1 MSFRFCNYIFGF
13 CLGFCGL
20 NHLVVQPAPKRV
32 KYARNLG
39 VVRRKARSREVTV
52 PSSAAGGVHVE
63 VGQGLGKLVDSSEA
77 RAPSHTDAA
86 EVRPRLPNLGS
97 PLELDERRGTVQ
109 FRRSELPAV
118 NQEVVRQLQLLRRC

>member
-1 MSFRFCNYIFGF
+1 MSE
-13 CLGFCGL
+13 
-20 NHLVVQPAPKRV
+20 
-32 KYARNLG
+32 
-39 VVRRKARSREVTV
+39 S
-52 PSSAAGGVHVE
+52 
-63 VGQGLGKLVDSSEA
+63 LGKRIAFSEA
-77 RAPSHTDAA
+77 RAPYHTDAA